1 MDEVVVAL
9 QDDDLDRGN
18 DERFA
23 EAHRSS
29 SGDSSDCILCAAQRA
44 RGETSASR
52 LCCRFFARMPRC
64 EARLAMCGRWAVGGA
79 CSPALALCAHL
90 SQCHHTHVGGNIYL
104 STTRRGF
111 AWGSYYGVLDQLAM
125 AMAIDRNLCVIIR
138 YVPRV

>member
-1 MDEVVVAL
+1 MDEVVAAL
-9 QDDDLDRGN
+9 PDDDLDRGN

-29 SGDSSDCILCAAQRA
+29 SGESSDCILCAAQRA

-79 CSPALALCAHL
+79 CSPALRFVRTCRSVITHTLEAYIFI
-90 SQCHHTHVGGNIYL
+90 HHEAWVCVGFVLWGIRSVGN
-104 STTRRGF
+104 GH
-111 AWGSYYGVLDQLAM
+111 GD
-125 AMAIDRNLCVIIR
+125 
-138 YVPRV
+138 